1 MTRNTYN
8 RRQTTMTAIRCQL
21 LASIFC
27 LLTILMPQAH
37 AEDSASAPLHLVVP
51 FAPGG
56 PSDLM
61 ARKLGE
67 QLGARMHRSV
77 IVDNKAGGGGSIA
90 ASFVS
95 RAEPDG
101 STILWTTSTI
111 AIDPV
116 LRPSLPYDVQ
126 KDLTPIVTA
135 MISPLVVLI
144 NPKLPVH
151 DIAGLVAYAKEHP
164 GRLNYGSGG
173 VGTSLHMSTE
183 LFMLDTG
190 TKMTHVPYK
199 GASETVVG
207 MLSNDIQLLFNP
219 MPTALQ
225 YGKSGQLRALAV
237 ASPKRSEAWPELPTV
252 AESGVR
258 GLADFDASLWYALY
272 APGKTPKPV
281 VDTLNKE
288 INAALQDPSMKRFL
302 REQGMETLGDTP
314 EQARQRL
321 DKEIHQWREVV
332 KAAQIKLN

>member
-1 MTRNTYN
+1 
-8 RRQTTMTAIRCQL
+8 MTATRGLILSLITCL
-21 LASIFC
+21 LALS
-27 LLTILMPQAH
+27 MPQAQ
-37 AEDSASAPLHLVVP
+37 AESPTNSPLHLIVP

-77 IVDNKAGGGGSIA
+77 IVDNKAGGGGAIA
-90 ASFVS
+90 ATFVA

-101 STILWTTSTI
+101 NTILWTTSTI

-116 LRPSLPYDVQ
+116 LRPSLPYNVQ

-135 MISPLVVLI
+135 MISPLVVLV

-151 DIAGLVAYAKEHP
+151 NIAELVAYAKAHP
-164 GRLNYGSGG
+164 GKLNFGSGG

-190 TKMTHVPYK
+190 IKMTHVPYK

-225 YGKSGQLRALAV
+225 YGKSEQLRALAV
-237 ASPKRSEAWPELPTV
+237 AAPKRSDAWPDLPTV
-252 AESGVR
+252 AESGVP
-258 GLADFDASLWYALY
+258 GLSDFDASLWYALY
-272 APGKTPKPV
+272 APGKTPAPV
-281 VDTLNKE
+281 VEKLNKE
-288 INAALQDPSMKRFL
+288 INAALQDPSMKQFL

-314 EQARQRL
+314 QQAGQRL
-321 DKEIHQWREVV
+321 DKEIHQWQEVQ
-332 KAAQIKLN
+332 KAVHIKLD